1 MLYLPATPAGPEDR
15 RRPTARASSSPHHSL
30 ADPKR
35 VRSARNGEGEGRENR
50 SKVPSL
56 YSKPRAFPLR
66 IEQPG
71 SATSSSAGP
80 AKPSVEPAGAKAQ
93 PFRSENSN
101 LNQGVSLSVQGH
113 QFQLRGSFRA
123 CGEWTAMLK
132 GAAFAAPAAPGG
144 TPAQR
149 NLLPRG

>member
-1 MLYLPATPAGPEDR
+1 MPRIGCCTCTFR
-15 RRPTARASSSPHHSL
+15 RRRLVLKTAGGRRRELHHPPTTRGPIQNAL
-30 ADPKR
+30 EE
-35 VRSARNGEGEGRENR
+35 RSKWSGGRERENR

-56 YSKPRAFPLR
+56 YAKPRASPLR

-71 SATSSSAGP
+71 GAASSSAEP
-80 AKPSVEPAGAKAQ
+80 AKPPRSAQ
-93 PFRSENSN
+93 PPGATFSTRELKFTS
-101 LNQGVSLSVQGH
+101 
-113 QFQLRGSFRA
+113 RGSLRA

-149 NLLPRG
+149 NLLPRE